1 MKHLQSAKLSL
12 WLLGINLLISTFT
25 FGGGYVVVPMIR
37 KYYVL
42 RRNLFTEK
50 ELEDMAA
57 IAQSSPGAIAIN
69 LSVLAGFR
77 CASYRGAMISCIA
90 AILPPLLIFT
100 LISSGYDAISTN
112 QTISAVLRG
121 MQAGAAALMAD
132 LAVHSLAVL
141 RQPEGRWPLLLAI
154 AVFAAH
160 WFFQAHILILIPL
173 CCLLCLYL
181 CRRRRR
187 IAQ

>member
-1 MKHLQSAKLSL
+1 MKRFQSFPLHL
-12 WLLGINLLISTFT
+12 WLFGVNIVISAFT

-42 RRNLFTEK
+42 RHKLFTEQ
-50 ELEDMAA
+50 ELADMAA

-77 CASYRGAMISCIA
+77 TASYIGAIISCLA
-90 AILPPLLIFT
+90 AILPPLLIFA
-100 LISSGYDAISTN
+100 LISAGYEAFSSN
-112 QTISAVLRG
+112 QIITAVLRG
-121 MQAGAAALMAD
+121 MQSGAAALMAD
-132 LAVHSLAVL
+132 LAAHSFGALS
-141 RQPEGRWPLLLAI
+141 RETGRWPAVVAA

-160 WFFQAHILILIPL
+160 WFLHVHILILIPL

-181 CRRRRR
+181 CRRKRV
-187 IAQ
+187 IQ